1 MEKLFNNYKGVLLF
15 YAVTLI
21 LAFLCVIR
29 INTLNSIA
37 DNNNNNIN
45 YYAFNE

>member
-1 MEKLFNNYKGVLLF
+1 MEKIFNNYKGVLLF
-15 YAVTLI
+15 YAVILI

-37 DNNNNNIN
+37 EGNNQT
-45 YYAFNE
+45 YYAYNN

>member
-1 MEKLFNNYKGVLLF
+1 MEKVFNNYKGVLLF
-15 YAVTLI
+15 YADILI

-37 DNNNNNIN
+37 NNESNQS
-45 YYAFNE
+45 YYAYNQ

>member
-15 YAVTLI
+15 YAVILI

-29 INTLNSIA
+29 INTLNSITESEKQT
-37 DNNNNNIN
+37 
-45 YYAFNE
+45 YYAYKN

>member
-1 MEKLFNNYKGVLLF
+1 MENIFNNYKGVLLF
-15 YAVTLI
+15 YAVVLI

-29 INTLNSIA
+29 INTLNEIA
-37 DNNNNNIN
+37 NNNNNDT